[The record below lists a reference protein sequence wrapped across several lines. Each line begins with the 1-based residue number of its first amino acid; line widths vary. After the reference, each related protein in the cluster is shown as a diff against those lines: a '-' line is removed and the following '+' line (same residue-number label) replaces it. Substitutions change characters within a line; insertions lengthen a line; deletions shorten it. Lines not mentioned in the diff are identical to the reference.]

1 MAAKE
6 GEYMNMR
13 IIKTLI
19 VGLSMMML
27 LPGCWDTKDI
37 NKQYLPVVMGVGK
50 GNTEKYRIIL
60 QIPDA
65 SGKTQILDKE
75 AKSISKAIDLIRTDS
90 EKSIELVHLRLLL
103 IDRKVAEQ
111 GIDNIINFA
120 VRAND
125 ISIKGLVGVIDGDF
139 EKTMYHQ
146 ISPTP
151 EISSYDFFSQDAGW
165 TPNQS
170 IVRIWEAY
178 QNQNSYTEDM
188 AIPML
193 KNGDRTL
200 FTFKGTAVMRD
211 DRMVGTLNQE
221 ETLLFNLFKGK
232 YSGGTIEVAQNTSV
246 LIEDTKI
253 KHKTS
258 WSENG
263 PSILTDILLN
273 VVITESPESKGNA
286 VIEKEMKEQISQ
298 QFNETVRKVQS
309 FKSDVLG
316 VGMIFRPQLSEGKLK
331 EWKTKWFPKLEQKI
345 NVRVNVLNEIYIK
358 ENANDNDSQ
367 GQMLKK

>member
-6 GEYMNMR
+6 GGYMNMR
-13 IIKTLI
+13 IAKTLI
-19 VGLSMMML
+19 VTLAMLLL

-50 GNTEKYRIIL
+50 GATEKYKIIL

-65 SGKTQILDKE
+65 SGKTQILEKE
-75 AKSISKAIDLIRTDS
+75 SKSISKAIDLMRTDS

-103 IDRKVAEQ
+103 IDKQVAEQ
-111 GIDNIINFA
+111 GIENIINFA

-193 KNGDRTL
+193 KNGERTL
-200 FTFKGTAVMRD
+200 FTFRGTAVMRE
-211 DRMVGTLNQE
+211 DRMVGTLSKE

-232 YSGGTIEVAQNTSV
+232 YTGGTIEVAQNTSV
-246 LIEDTKI
+246 LIQDAHI
-253 KHKTS
+253 KHQTR
-258 WSENG
+258 WSEKG
-263 PSILTDILLN
+263 PSIQTN
-273 VVITESPESKGNA
+273 VVLDVEITESPEGKGNGI
-286 VIEKEMKEQISQ
+286 IEKEMQEQLSQ
-298 QFNETVRKVQS
+298 QFNKTVRKIQS

-316 VGMIFRPQLSEGKLK
+316 IGMIFRPQLSEERLK
-331 EWKTKWFPKLEQKI
+331 EWKTKWFPMLEQKI
-345 NVRVNVLNEIYIK
+345 NVRVNILNEIYFK
-358 ENANDNDSQ
+358 ENSNDNEDQ
-367 GQMLKK
+367 GQLIKK

>member
-1 MAAKE
+1 
-6 GEYMNMR
+6 MNKR
-13 IIKTLI
+13 TIKTLI
-19 VGLSMMML
+19 VALSMLML

-37 NKQYLPVVMGVGK
+37 NKQYLPVVMGIGK
-50 GNTEKYRIIL
+50 GTTEKYRVVL

-75 AKSISKAIDLIRTDS
+75 AKSISKAVDLIRTDS
-90 EKSIELVHLRLLL
+90 EKSIELVHLRLML
-103 IDRKVAEQ
+103 IDRQVAEQ

-139 EKTMYHQ
+139 EKTMYHE

-193 KNGDRTL
+193 KNGNRTL

-246 LIEDTKI
+246 LIQDTKV

-273 VVITESPESKGNA
+273 VVITESPEAKGNG
-286 VIEKEMKEQISQ
+286 VIEKEMKEQLSK
-298 QFNETVRKVQS
+298 QFNQTVKKVKS

-345 NVRVNVLNEIYIK
+345 NVRVNVLNEIYFK
-358 ENANDNDSQ
+358 ENAKDNDSQ